1 MCGILGI
8 IGQHSE
14 SVRAN
19 AASLIAHRGP
29 DAQASYTFNGI
40 FLAHSR
46 LAIQDLTA
54 AGAQPMTTEDGRFTI
69 VFNGEIYNH
78 KDLRLKFNPFEFF
91 TGHSDTETI
100 LHAWAKHGVEILPH
114 LNGIFAFA
122 VFDKLKNTLTIARDR
137 FGTKPLYYYR
147 TKDTFAFASELKAL
161 KDIPGLDKTINHA
174 AIADYLTLLYATG
187 DKTPFLHIKKLLPGH
202 YSEIDLNTLQDCVIR
217 KYPVPQVLKTQLL
230 TEKDYLHELEIHLQN
245 AVERQLLSDVP
256 VGYFLSGG
264 LDSSALV
271 ALARKKLGDVHM
283 DAFTLDAG
291 GLSEKD
297 GFAEDVSY
305 AEHVA
310 KILLVNLHVI
320 KTSPKLVENFEQ
332 MVWQLDEPMADA
344 AALNVEIIC
353 KEARALNYKVLL
365 SGTGADELF
374 GGYRRHQ
381 ALKIEPVLGWIPGF
395 IRQGLGILA
404 KPLPVANPTFR
415 RGKKLLN
422 AFSLQK
428 EERLISY
435 HDWLSYSQV
444 LHLFDT
450 DISEK
455 LRADYHPHLFFRN
468 SAASKTN
475 NTKLSDLEQMLAW
488 ERQTYLPDDCLLY
501 TDKMSMACGVEV
513 RVPFLDNELV
523 DFSTQIPAHLKIK
536 GNTTKYLLKKLME
549 KYLPDEVIYR
559 PKTGFGAPVRKWVNG
574 DLDARIQEY
583 LSPESVTKR
592 GIFNP
597 RRVQDLIRKNKSG
610 QIDASHSIWAL
621 LAIESWMRQFV
632 D

>member
-8 IGQHSE
+8 IGLHPE
-14 SVRAN
+14 SVRTK

-29 DAQASYTFNGI
+29 DAQDTYI
-40 FLAHSR
+40 YDDVFLAHSR
-46 LAIQDLTA
+46 LSIQDLTA

-78 KDLRLKFNPFEFF
+78 QELRAKFNPFEFF
-91 TGHSDTETI
+91 VGHSDTETI
-100 LHAWAKHGVEILPH
+100 LHAWAKHGLDILPD

-122 VFDKLKNTLTIARDR
+122 IFDKQKNTLTLARDR
-137 FGTKPLYYYR
+137 FGTKPLYYYSAD
-147 TKDTFAFASELKAL
+147 KTFAFASELKAL
-161 KDIPGLDKTINHA
+161 KDIPGLNKAIDHA
-174 AIADYLTLLYATG
+174 ALTDYLTLLYATG
-187 DKTPFLHIKKLLPGH
+187 DKTPFLHVKKLLPGH
-202 YSEIDLNTLQDCVIR
+202 YIEINIDKVQQVSVR
-217 KYPVPQVLKTQLL
+217 KFPTPALAIAKNI
-230 TEKDYLHELEIHLQN
+230 TEKDWLNALEQHLEK

-271 ALARKKLGDVHM
+271 ALARKQLGNVNM

-297 GFAEDVSY
+297 GFAEDLAY
-305 AEHVA
+305 AEQVA
-310 KILLVNLHVI
+310 KSLRVNLHVI
-320 KTSPKLVENFEQ
+320 KTSPQLVENFEK

-353 KEARALNYKVLL
+353 KAACDLNYKVLL

-381 ALKIEPVLGWIPGF
+381 ALGIEPALEWMPGF
-395 IRQGLGILA
+395 IRKGLGALA
-404 KPLPVANPTFR
+404 APLPASHPTLR

-422 AFSLQK
+422 TFALDK

-435 HDWLSYSQV
+435 HDWLSYTQV
-444 LHLFDT
+444 LNLFDT
-450 DISEK
+450 DIAEK
-455 LRADYHPHLFFRN
+455 LRSHYHPHHFFRN
-468 SAASKTN
+468 STSLKIN
-475 NTKLSDLEQMLAW
+475 NTKLRDLEQMLAW
-488 ERQTYLPDDCLLY
+488 ERMTYLPDDCLLY

-523 DFSTQIPAHLKIK
+523 DFSTHIPHQLKIK

-549 KYLPDEVIYR
+549 KYLPNEVIYR
-559 PKTGFGAPVRKWVNG
+559 PKTGFGAPVRKWVTE

-583 LSPESVTKR
+583 LSHESIIKR

-597 RRVQDLIRKNKSG
+597 KRVQKLIDQNKTG
-610 QIDASHSIWAL
+610 QIDASHSVWAL